1 MFGGQQNNSG
11 TNAFSGFSANN
22 NTNSNTSS
30 QQGGTSV
37 FGASKSAESNAFGA
51 SNSTSKPLFSSG
63 AQQQSSSTPAFG
75 APKSSSP
82 FGNASTNQP
91 NAFGSAFGA
100 APKTGD
106 YLEPTQLTQQ
116 LNQVQYLDKRKMM
129 LLPVLLERPV
139 LDYLELIP
147 LLTISRLALLL
158 VLLHRPPPMK
168 RQKNPN
174 QLALSVPN
182 QQTVQ
187 QVQAQQGYLLVL
199 KTKQIVQLAVE
210 AYLGPRKINL
220 QHQREDY
227 SALQQQVRMPN
238 QQMIPPQVVN

>member
-1 MFGGQQNNSG
+1 
-11 TNAFSGFSANN
+11 
-22 NTNSNTSS
+22 
-30 QQGGTSV
+30 
-37 FGASKSAESNAFGA
+37 
-51 SNSTSKPLFSSG
+51 
-63 AQQQSSSTPAFG
+63 
-75 APKSSSP
+75 
-82 FGNASTNQP
+82 
-91 NAFGSAFGA
+91 
-100 APKTGD
+100 
-106 YLEPTQLTQQ
+106 
-116 LNQVQYLDKRKMM
+116 MM

-147 LLTISRLALLL
+147 LLTISRPALLL

-182 QQTVQ
+182 QQIVQ

-199 KTKQIVQLAVE
+199 KTKQLVQLAVE

>member
-1 MFGGQQNNSG
+1 MPLVGLPQI
-11 TNAFSGFSANN
+11 TTPTVIPAANKVAHLYLEHQSQPN
-22 NTNSNTSS
+22 PMRLELLTVLLNHSSVQELNSNHR
-30 QQGGTSV
+30 QLQHLG
-37 FGASKSAESNAFGA
+37 
-51 SNSTSKPLFSSG
+51 P
-63 AQQQSSSTPAFG
+63 
-75 APKSSSP
+75 
-82 FGNASTNQP
+82 P
-91 NAFGSAFGA
+91 N
-100 APKTGD
+100 PVLRLEMLVPINPTHLDQHLVLLLKQGD

-147 LLTISRLALLL
+147 LLTISRPALLL

-182 QQTVQ
+182 QQIVQ

-199 KTKQIVQLAVE
+199 KTKQLVQLAVE